1 MTSESL
7 HEDAATLG
15 PEAIDRHRAIASL
28 MEELEAV
35 DWYDQRA
42 KATDDEELRAI
53 LVHNRDEEKEHAAM
67 ILEWLRRHDPA
78 LDAHLKNYLFRAGA
92 IHEVGGA
99 EAMAA
104 DGPIVWAPGVDGAVV
119 LSQRGEDFELTV
131 GQDFAIGYL
140 DHDAERVRLYIEE
153 SFTFWLLSPQAA
165 IPLAHKSK

>member
-7 HEDAATLG
+7 HENAAILG
-15 PEAIDRHRAIASL
+15 PEAIDRHRAIVSL

-42 KATDDEELRAI
+42 TATDDEELRAI

-78 LDAHLKNYLFRAGA
+78 LDVHLKNYLFRAGA

-104 DGPIVWAPGVDGAVV
+104 APAPETHAG
-119 LSQRGEDFELTV
+119 LS
-131 GQDFAIGYL
+131 IGSL
-140 DHDAERVRLYIEE
+140 RAKKGLGDEPSV
-153 SFTFWLLSPQAA
+153 P
-165 IPLAHKSK
+165 